1 LKKERGYIM
10 SIKLKYYLVAYIFGY
25 IISLLYSGI
34 PTLNYLIPIKT
45 VAVIFAFGFGNAVY
59 YKLEEKVGLFKLILI
74 NTKYGVISM
83 IILIL
88 STFIKEE
95 LALAYNLDISFIT
108 APF

>member
-1 LKKERGYIM
+1 M
-10 SIKLKYYLVAYIFGY
+10 SIKFKYYLVAYIFGY
-25 IISLLYSGI
+25 IISLLYSGV

-45 VAVIFAFGFGNAVY
+45 SAVMFSFGFGNAAY
-59 YKLEEKVGLFKLILI
+59 YKLEKQAGLLKILVI
-74 NTKYGVISM
+74 NAKSVFIVS